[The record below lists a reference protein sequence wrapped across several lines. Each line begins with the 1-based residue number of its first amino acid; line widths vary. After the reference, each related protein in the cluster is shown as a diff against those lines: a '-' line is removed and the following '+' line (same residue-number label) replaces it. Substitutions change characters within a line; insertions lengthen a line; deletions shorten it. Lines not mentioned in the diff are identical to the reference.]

1 MVIKL
6 KNMKDN
12 FKVRC
17 SAIGKIMTTPR
28 SKGEV
33 LSQTTKSYIKELVL
47 EHKYGI
53 RKEINSR
60 YLDKGNMVENESIE
74 LTERVL
80 DLDLIVKNESYFE
93 NDFICGTP
101 DIIMGDT
108 IIDVK
113 SSWSAHTFPF
123 FLDEELP
130 NKDYYY
136 QVQGYMAL
144 TGATKGM
151 VVYCLINTP
160 KEIVLDEIRREH
172 WKQNPFWN
180 GDEDPNIVNFITAQH
195 EFNHIPKVNRVKAY
209 YIERD
214 EDVIQAIYDKVNEC
228 KIYYDRLWQKI

>member
-1 MVIKL
+1 MV
-6 KNMKDN
+6 MKI
-12 FKVRC
+12 RC
-17 SAIGKIMTTPR
+17 SAIGKIMTSPR

-136 QVQGYMAL
+136 QLQGYMAL

-160 KEIVLDEIRREH
+160 EEIVLDEIRRTSWSRHELDVTEETEAEVR
-172 WKQNPFWN
+172 Q
-180 GDEDPNIVNFITAQH
+180 QH
-195 EFNHIPKVNRVKAY
+195 EFDHIPEVNRVKAY
-209 YIERD
+209 HIERN
-214 EDVIQAIYDKVNEC
+214 EDVIQSIYDRVNEC
-228 KIYYDRLWQKI
+228 KIYYNRLWEKI

>member
-1 MVIKL
+1 MVMV
-6 KNMKDN
+6 MKI
-12 FKVRC
+12 RC
-17 SAIGKIMTTPR
+17 SAIGRIMTSPR

-93 NDFICGTP
+93 NEFICGTP

-123 FLDEELP
+123 F
-130 NKDYYY
+130 
-136 QVQGYMAL
+136 
-144 TGATKGM
+144 
-151 VVYCLINTP
+151 
-160 KEIVLDEIRREH
+160 
-172 WKQNPFWN
+172 
-180 GDEDPNIVNFITAQH
+180 
-195 EFNHIPKVNRVKAY
+195 
-209 YIERD
+209 
-214 EDVIQAIYDKVNEC
+214 
-228 KIYYDRLWQKI
+228 

>member
-1 MVIKL
+1 
-6 KNMKDN
+6 MKI
-12 FKVRC
+12 RC
-17 SAIGKIMTTPR
+17 SAIGKIMTSPR

-74 LTERVL
+74 LTEKVL

-123 FLDEELP
+123 FFDEELP

-136 QVQGYMAL
+136 QIQGYLAL

-160 KEIVLDEIRREH
+160 EEIVLDEIRRTSWSRHELDVTEETEAEVR
-172 WKQNPFWN
+172 Q
-180 GDEDPNIVNFITAQH
+180 QH
-195 EFNHIPKVNRVKAY
+195 EFDHIPEVNRVKAY
-209 YIERD
+209 YIDRD
-214 EDVIQAIYDKVNEC
+214 DEVIQSIYARVEECRTYYNE
-228 KIYYDRLWQKI
+228 LWERI

>member
-1 MVIKL
+1 
-6 KNMKDN
+6 MKI
-12 FKVRC
+12 RC
-17 SAIGKIMTTPR
+17 SAIGRIMTSPR

-74 LTERVL
+74 LTEKVL

-93 NDFICGTP
+93 NEFICGTP

-136 QVQGYMAL
+136 QLQGYMAL

-160 KEIVLDEIRREH
+160 EEIVLDEIRRTSWSRHELDVTEETEAEVR
-172 WKQNPFWN
+172 Q
-180 GDEDPNIVNFITAQH
+180 QH
-195 EFNHIPKVNRVKAY
+195 EFDHIPEVNRVKAY
-209 YIERD
+209 YIERN
-214 EDVIQAIYDKVNEC
+214 EDVIQAIYERVNEC
-228 KIYYDRLWQKI
+228 KIYYNRLWERI

>member
-1 MVIKL
+1 
-6 KNMKDN
+6 MKI
-12 FKVRC
+12 RC
-17 SAIGKIMTTPR
+17 SAIGKIMTSPR

-93 NDFICGTP
+93 NEFICGTP

-136 QVQGYMAL
+136 QLQGYMAL

-160 KEIVLDEIRREH
+160 EEIVLDEIRRTSWSRHELDVTEETEAEVR
-172 WKQNPFWN
+172 Q
-180 GDEDPNIVNFITAQH
+180 QH
-195 EFNHIPKVNRVKAY
+195 EFDHIPEVNRVKAY
-209 YIERD
+209 HIERN
-214 EDVIQAIYDKVNEC
+214 EDVIQAIYERVNEC
-228 KIYYDRLWQKI
+228 KIYYDRLWEKI

>member
-17 SAIGKIMTTPR
+17 SAIGKIMTSPR

-123 FLDEELP
+123 FFDEELP

-136 QVQGYMAL
+136 QIQGYLAL

-160 KEIVLDEIRREH
+160 EEIVLDEIRRTSWSRHELDVTEETEAEVR
-172 WKQNPFWN
+172 Q
-180 GDEDPNIVNFITAQH
+180 QH
-195 EFNHIPKVNRVKAY
+195 EFDHIPEVNRVKAY
-209 YIERD
+209 HIERN
-214 EDVIQAIYDKVNEC
+214 EEVIQAIYERVNEC
-228 KIYYDRLWQKI
+228 RIYYDRLWERI

>member
-1 MVIKL
+1 
-6 KNMKDN
+6 MKI
-12 FKVRC
+12 RC
-17 SAIGKIMTTPR
+17 SAIGKIMTNPR

-60 YLDKGNMVENESIE
+60 YLDKGNIVENESIE
-74 LTERVL
+74 LTEKVL

-136 QVQGYMAL
+136 QLQGYMAL

-160 KEIVLDEIRREH
+160 EEIVLDEIRRTSWSRHELDVT
-172 WKQNPFWN
+172 
-180 GDEDPNIVNFITAQH
+180 DETEAEVRQQH
-195 EFNHIPKVNRVKAY
+195 EFDHIPEVNRVKAY
-209 YIERD
+209 YIDRD
-214 EDVIQAIYDKVNEC
+214 EDVIKAIYDRVKEC
-228 KIYYDRLWQKI
+228 RTYYQELWQKI

>member
-1 MVIKL
+1 MII
-6 KNMKDN
+6 
-12 FKVRC
+12 RC
-17 SAIGKIMTTPR
+17 SSIGKIMTSPR

-93 NDFICGTP
+93 NEFICGTP

-160 KEIVLDEIRREH
+160 EEIVLDEIRRTSWSRHELDVTEETEAEVR
-172 WKQNPFWN
+172 Q
-180 GDEDPNIVNFITAQH
+180 QH
-195 EFNHIPKVNRVKAY
+195 EFDHIPEVNRVKAY
-209 YIERD
+209 YIERN
-214 EDVIQAIYDKVNEC
+214 EDVIQAIYDRVNEC
-228 KIYYDRLWQKI
+228 KIYYNRLWEKI

>member
-1 MVIKL
+1 
-6 KNMKDN
+6 MKI
-12 FKVRC
+12 RC
-17 SAIGKIMTTPR
+17 SAIGKIMTSPR

-93 NDFICGTP
+93 NEFICGTP

-113 SSWSAHTFPF
+113 SSWSAYTFPF

-136 QVQGYMAL
+136 QLQGYMAL

-160 KEIVLDEIRREH
+160 EEIVLDEIRRTSWSRHELDVTEETEAEVR
-172 WKQNPFWN
+172 Q
-180 GDEDPNIVNFITAQH
+180 QH
-195 EFNHIPKVNRVKAY
+195 EFDHIPEVNRVKAY
-209 YIERD
+209 HIERD
-214 EDVIQAIYDKVNEC
+214 EDVIHAIYDRVNEC
-228 KIYYDRLWQKI
+228 KIYYEELWERI

>member
-1 MVIKL
+1 
-6 KNMKDN
+6 MKD
-12 FKVRC
+12 KIKIRC
-17 SAIGKIMTTPR
+17 SAIGRIMTSPR

-160 KEIVLDEIRREH
+160 EEIVLDEIRRTSWSRHELDVTEETEAEVR
-172 WKQNPFWN
+172 Q
-180 GDEDPNIVNFITAQH
+180 QH
-195 EFNHIPKVNRVKAY
+195 EFNHIPEVNRVKAY

-214 EDVIQAIYDKVNEC
+214 EDVIQAIYDRVNEC
-228 KIYYDRLWQKI
+228 KIYYNRLWEKI

>member
-1 MVIKL
+1 M
-6 KNMKDN
+6 
-12 FKVRC
+12 KVRC
-17 SAIGKIMTTPR
+17 SSIGKIMTSPR

-93 NDFICGTP
+93 NEFICGTP

-160 KEIVLDEIRREH
+160 EEIVLDEIRRTSWSRHELDVTEETEAEVR
-172 WKQNPFWN
+172 Q
-180 GDEDPNIVNFITAQH
+180 QH
-195 EFNHIPKVNRVKAY
+195 EFDHIPEVNRVKAY
-209 YIERD
+209 HIERND
-214 EDVIQAIYDKVNEC
+214 EVIQAIYERVNEC
-228 KIYYDRLWQKI
+228 KIYYDRLWEKI

>member
-1 MVIKL
+1 M
-6 KNMKDN
+6 
-12 FKVRC
+12 KVRC
-17 SAIGKIMTTPR
+17 SAIGKIMTSPR

-93 NDFICGTP
+93 NEFICGTP

-123 FLDEELP
+123 FFDEELP

-136 QVQGYMAL
+136 QIQGYLAL

-160 KEIVLDEIRREH
+160 EEIVLDEIRRTSWSRHELDVTEETEAEVR
-172 WKQNPFWN
+172 Q
-180 GDEDPNIVNFITAQH
+180 QH
-195 EFNHIPKVNRVKAY
+195 EFDHIPEANRVKAY
-209 YIERD
+209 HIERN
-214 EDVIQAIYDKVNEC
+214 EDVIQAIYERVNEC
-228 KIYYDRLWQKI
+228 KIYYDRLWEKI

>member
-1 MVIKL
+1 MI
-6 KNMKDN
+6 
-12 FKVRC
+12 VRC
-17 SAIGKIMTTPR
+17 SAIGKIMTSPR

-93 NDFICGTP
+93 NEFICGTP

-123 FLDEELP
+123 FLDEDLP

-136 QVQGYMAL
+136 QLQGYMAL
-144 TGATKGM
+144 TGATKGI
-151 VVYCLINTP
+151 VAYCLINTP
-160 KEIVLDEIRREH
+160 EEIVLDEIRRTSWSRHELDVTEETEAEVR
-172 WKQNPFWN
+172 Q
-180 GDEDPNIVNFITAQH
+180 QH
-195 EFNHIPKVNRVKAY
+195 EFDHIPEVNRVKAY
-209 YIERD
+209 YIERN
-214 EDVIQAIYDKVNEC
+214 EEVIQAIYDRVNEC
-228 KIYYDRLWQKI
+228 RTFYNRLWQKI

>member
-1 MVIKL
+1 
-6 KNMKDN
+6 MKI
-12 FKVRC
+12 RC
-17 SAIGKIMTTPR
+17 SAIGKIMTNPR

-108 IIDVK
+108 IIDIK
-113 SSWSAHTFPF
+113 SSWSAYTFPF
-123 FLDEELP
+123 FDEDEKLP
-130 NKDYYY
+130 NKDYFY
-136 QVQGYMAL
+136 QLQGYMAL
-144 TGATKGM
+144 TGATKGI
-151 VVYCLINTP
+151 VAYCLINTP
-160 KEIVLDEIRREH
+160 EEIVLDEIRRTSWSRHELDVTEETEAEVR
-172 WKQNPFWN
+172 Q
-180 GDEDPNIVNFITAQH
+180 QH
-195 EFNHIPKVNRVKAY
+195 EFDHIPEVNRVKAY
-209 YIERD
+209 HIERD
-214 EDVIQAIYDKVNEC
+214 EEVIQAIYDRVKEC
-228 KIYYDRLWQKI
+228 RTYYEELWQRI

>member
-1 MVIKL
+1 M
-6 KNMKDN
+6 
-12 FKVRC
+12 KVRC
-17 SAIGKIMTTPR
+17 SAIGKIMTSPR

-74 LTERVL
+74 LTEKVL

-93 NDFICGTP
+93 NEFICGTP

-136 QVQGYMAL
+136 QIQGYLAL

-160 KEIVLDEIRREH
+160 EEIVLDEIRRTSWSRHELDVTEETEAEVR
-172 WKQNPFWN
+172 Q
-180 GDEDPNIVNFITAQH
+180 QH
-195 EFNHIPKVNRVKAY
+195 EFDHIPEVNRVKAY
-209 YIERD
+209 HIERND
-214 EDVIQAIYDKVNEC
+214 EVIQAIYDRVNEC
-228 KIYYDRLWQKI
+228 KIYYDRLWEKI

>member
-1 MVIKL
+1 M
-6 KNMKDN
+6 
-12 FKVRC
+12 KVRC
-17 SAIGKIMTTPR
+17 SSIGKIMTSPR

-93 NDFICGTP
+93 NEFICGTP

-160 KEIVLDEIRREH
+160 EEIVLDEIRRTSWSRHELDVTEETEAEVR
-172 WKQNPFWN
+172 Q
-180 GDEDPNIVNFITAQH
+180 QH
-195 EFNHIPKVNRVKAY
+195 EFDHIPEVNRVKAY
-209 YIERD
+209 HIERND
-214 EDVIQAIYDKVNEC
+214 EVIQAIYDRVNEC
-228 KIYYDRLWQKI
+228 KIYYNRLWKKI

>member
-1 MVIKL
+1 MI
-6 KNMKDN
+6 
-12 FKVRC
+12 VRC
-17 SAIGKIMTTPR
+17 SSIGKIMTSPR

-123 FLDEELP
+123 FFDEELP

-136 QVQGYMAL
+136 QLQGYMAL

-160 KEIVLDEIRREH
+160 EEIVLDEIRRTSWSRHELDVTEETEAEVR
-172 WKQNPFWN
+172 Q
-180 GDEDPNIVNFITAQH
+180 QH
-195 EFNHIPKVNRVKAY
+195 EFDHIPEVNRVKAY
-209 YIERD
+209 YIERN
-214 EDVIQAIYDKVNEC
+214 EDVIQAIYDRVNEC
-228 KIYYDRLWQKI
+228 KIYYNRLWEKI

>member
-1 MVIKL
+1 M
-6 KNMKDN
+6 
-12 FKVRC
+12 KVRC
-17 SAIGKIMTTPR
+17 SSIGKIMTSPR

-93 NDFICGTP
+93 NEFICGTP

-136 QVQGYMAL
+136 QLQGYMAL

-160 KEIVLDEIRREH
+160 EEIVLDEIRRTSWSRHELDVTEETEAEVR
-172 WKQNPFWN
+172 Q
-180 GDEDPNIVNFITAQH
+180 QH
-195 EFNHIPKVNRVKAY
+195 EFDHIPEVNRVKAY
-209 YIERD
+209 HIERN
-214 EDVIQAIYDKVNEC
+214 EDVIKAIYDRVNEC
-228 KIYYDRLWQKI
+228 KIYYDRLWEKI

>member
-1 MVIKL
+1 M
-6 KNMKDN
+6 
-12 FKVRC
+12 KVRC
-17 SAIGKIMTTPR
+17 SAIGRIMTSPR

-93 NDFICGTP
+93 NEFICGTP

-123 FLDEELP
+123 FFDEELP

-136 QVQGYMAL
+136 QIQGYLAL
-144 TGATKGM
+144 TGATKGI
-151 VVYCLINTP
+151 VAYCLINTP
-160 KEIVLDEIRREH
+160 EEIVLDEIRRTSWSRHELDVTEETEAEVR
-172 WKQNPFWN
+172 Q
-180 GDEDPNIVNFITAQH
+180 QH
-195 EFNHIPKVNRVKAY
+195 EFDHIPEANRVKAY
-209 YIERD
+209 HIERN
-214 EDVIQAIYDKVNEC
+214 EDVIQAIYERVNEC
-228 KIYYDRLWQKI
+228 RNYYDRLWERI

>member
-1 MVIKL
+1 MVMV
-6 KNMKDN
+6 MKI
-12 FKVRC
+12 RC
-17 SAIGKIMTTPR
+17 SAIGRIMTSPR

-74 LTERVL
+74 LTEKVL
-80 DLDLIVKNESYFE
+80 DLDLIVKNEQYFE
-93 NDFICGTP
+93 DDFICGTP

-108 IIDVK
+108 IIDTK

-123 FLDEELP
+123 FDEELP

-136 QVQGYMAL
+136 QLQGYMAL

-151 VVYCLINTP
+151 VAYCLINTP
-160 KEIVLDEIRREH
+160 EEIVLDEIRRTSWSRHELDVT
-172 WKQNPFWN
+172 
-180 GDEDPNIVNFITAQH
+180 DETEAEVRQQH
-195 EFNHIPKVNRVKAY
+195 EFNHIPEVNRVKAY
-209 YIERD
+209 YIDRD
-214 EDVIQAIYDKVNEC
+214 EDVIKAIYDRVKEC
-228 KIYYDRLWQKI
+228 RTYYQELWQKI

>member
-1 MVIKL
+1 
-6 KNMKDN
+6 MKDK
-12 FKVRC
+12 FKIRC
-17 SAIGKIMTTPR
+17 SAIGKIMTNPR

-93 NDFICGTP
+93 NEFICGTP

-123 FLDEELP
+123 FHEELP

-136 QVQGYMAL
+136 QLQGYLAL
-144 TGATKGM
+144 TGATKGI
-151 VVYCLINTP
+151 VAYCLINTP
-160 KEIVLDEIRREH
+160 EEIVLDEIRRTSWSRHELDVTEETEMEVR
-172 WKQNPFWN
+172 Q
-180 GDEDPNIVNFITAQH
+180 QH
-195 EFNHIPKVNRVKAY
+195 EFDHIPEANRVKAY
-209 YIERD
+209 HIERD
-214 EDVIQAIYDKVNEC
+214 EDVIQAIYERVNEC
-228 KIYYDRLWQKI
+228 KIYYNRLWERI

>member
-1 MVIKL
+1 
-6 KNMKDN
+6 MKI
-12 FKVRC
+12 RC
-17 SAIGKIMTTPR
+17 SAIGKIMTSPR

-136 QVQGYMAL
+136 QLQGYMAL

-160 KEIVLDEIRREH
+160 EEIVLDEIRRTSWSRHELDVTEETEAEVR
-172 WKQNPFWN
+172 Q
-180 GDEDPNIVNFITAQH
+180 QH
-195 EFNHIPKVNRVKAY
+195 EFDHIPEVNRVKAY
-209 YIERD
+209 HIERN
-214 EDVIQAIYDKVNEC
+214 EDVIQSIYDRVNEC
-228 KIYYDRLWQKI
+228 KIYYNRLWEKI

>member
-1 MVIKL
+1 M
-6 KNMKDN
+6 
-12 FKVRC
+12 KVRC
-17 SAIGKIMTTPR
+17 SSIGKIMTSPR

-160 KEIVLDEIRREH
+160 EEIVLDEIRRTSWSRHELDVTEETEAEVR
-172 WKQNPFWN
+172 Q
-180 GDEDPNIVNFITAQH
+180 QH
-195 EFNHIPKVNRVKAY
+195 EFDHIPEVNRVKAY
-209 YIERD
+209 HIERN

-228 KIYYDRLWQKI
+228 KIYYDRLWERI

>member
-1 MVIKL
+1 M
-6 KNMKDN
+6 
-12 FKVRC
+12 KVRC
-17 SAIGKIMTTPR
+17 SAIGKIMTSPR

-93 NDFICGTP
+93 NEFICGTP

-160 KEIVLDEIRREH
+160 EEIVLDEIRRTSWSRHELDVTEETEAEVR
-172 WKQNPFWN
+172 Q
-180 GDEDPNIVNFITAQH
+180 QH
-195 EFNHIPKVNRVKAY
+195 EFDHIPEVNRVKAY
-209 YIERD
+209 HIERND
-214 EDVIQAIYDKVNEC
+214 EVIQAIYERVNEC
-228 KIYYDRLWQKI
+228 KIYYDRLWERI

>member
-1 MVIKL
+1 MI
-6 KNMKDN
+6 
-12 FKVRC
+12 VRC
-17 SAIGKIMTTPR
+17 SSIGKIMTSPR

-74 LTERVL
+74 LTEKVL

-123 FLDEELP
+123 FFDEELP

-136 QVQGYMAL
+136 QIQGYLAL

-160 KEIVLDEIRREH
+160 EEIVLDEIRRTSWSRHELDVTEETEAEVR
-172 WKQNPFWN
+172 Q
-180 GDEDPNIVNFITAQH
+180 QH
-195 EFNHIPKVNRVKAY
+195 EFDHIPEVNRVKAY

-214 EDVIQAIYDKVNEC
+214 EEVIQAIYDRVNEC
-228 KIYYDRLWQKI
+228 KIYYNRLWEKI

>member
-1 MVIKL
+1 
-6 KNMKDN
+6 MKI
-12 FKVRC
+12 RC
-17 SAIGKIMTTPR
+17 SAIGKIMTSPR

-136 QVQGYMAL
+136 QIQGYLAL

-160 KEIVLDEIRREH
+160 EEIVLDEIRRTSWSRHELDVTEETEAEVR
-172 WKQNPFWN
+172 Q
-180 GDEDPNIVNFITAQH
+180 QH
-195 EFNHIPKVNRVKAY
+195 EFNHIPEVNRVKAY
-209 YIERD
+209 YIDRD
-214 EDVIQAIYDKVNEC
+214 DEVIQAIYARVEECRTYYNE
-228 KIYYDRLWQKI
+228 LWERI

>member
-1 MVIKL
+1 
-6 KNMKDN
+6 MKDK
-12 FKVRC
+12 FKIRC
-17 SAIGKIMTTPR
+17 SVIGRVMITPR

-60 YLDKGNMVENESIE
+60 YLDKGNMVENDSIE

-93 NDFICGTP
+93 NEFICGTP

-136 QVQGYMAL
+136 QIQGYLAL

-160 KEIVLDEIRREH
+160 EEIVLDEIRRTSWSRHELDVTEETEAEVR
-172 WKQNPFWN
+172 Q
-180 GDEDPNIVNFITAQH
+180 QH
-195 EFNHIPKVNRVKAY
+195 EFDHIPEVNRVKAY

-214 EDVIQAIYDKVNEC
+214 EDVIQAIYERVNEC
-228 KIYYDRLWQKI
+228 KIYYNRLWEKI

>member
-1 MVIKL
+1 M
-6 KNMKDN
+6 
-12 FKVRC
+12 KVRC
-17 SAIGKIMTTPR
+17 SSIGKIMTSPR

-160 KEIVLDEIRREH
+160 EEIVLDEIRRTSWSRHELDVTEETEAEVR
-172 WKQNPFWN
+172 Q
-180 GDEDPNIVNFITAQH
+180 QH
-195 EFNHIPKVNRVKAY
+195 EFDHIPEVNRVKAY
-209 YIERD
+209 HIERN
-214 EDVIQAIYDKVNEC
+214 EDVIQAIYDRVNEC
-228 KIYYDRLWQKI
+228 KIYYNRLWEKI

>member
-1 MVIKL
+1 MI
-6 KNMKDN
+6 
-12 FKVRC
+12 VRC
-17 SAIGKIMTTPR
+17 SAIGKIMTSPR

-80 DLDLIVKNESYFE
+80 DLDFIVKNETYFE
-93 NDFICGTP
+93 NEFICGTP

-123 FLDEELP
+123 FDEDDKLP
-130 NKDYYY
+130 NKDYFY
-136 QVQGYMAL
+136 QLQGYMAL

-160 KEIVLDEIRREH
+160 EEIVLDEIRRTSWSRHELDVTEETEAEVR
-172 WKQNPFWN
+172 Q
-180 GDEDPNIVNFITAQH
+180 QH
-195 EFNHIPKVNRVKAY
+195 EFDHIPEVNRVKAY

-214 EDVIQAIYDKVNEC
+214 EEVIKAIYDRVNEC

>member
-1 MVIKL
+1 
-6 KNMKDN
+6 MKI
-12 FKVRC
+12 RC
-17 SAIGKIMTTPR
+17 SAIGKIMTSPR

-74 LTERVL
+74 LTEKVL

-136 QVQGYMAL
+136 QLQGYMAL

-160 KEIVLDEIRREH
+160 EEIVLDEIRRTSWSRHELDVTEETEAEVR
-172 WKQNPFWN
+172 Q
-180 GDEDPNIVNFITAQH
+180 QH
-195 EFNHIPKVNRVKAY
+195 EFDHIPEVNRVKAY
-209 YIERD
+209 HIERN
-214 EDVIQAIYDKVNEC
+214 EDVIQAIYDRVNEC
-228 KIYYDRLWQKI
+228 KIYYNRLWEKI

>member
-1 MVIKL
+1 M
-6 KNMKDN
+6 
-12 FKVRC
+12 KVRC
-17 SAIGKIMTTPR
+17 SAIGKIMTSPR

-33 LSQTTKSYIKELVL
+33 LSQTTKSYIKELFL
-47 EHKYGI
+47 EYKYGI

-113 SSWSAHTFPF
+113 SSWSAYTFPF

-160 KEIVLDEIRREH
+160 EEIVLDEIRRTSWSRHELDVTEETEAEVR
-172 WKQNPFWN
+172 Q
-180 GDEDPNIVNFITAQH
+180 QH
-195 EFNHIPKVNRVKAY
+195 EFDHIPEVNRVKAY
-209 YIERD
+209 YIERN
-214 EDVIQAIYDKVNEC
+214 EDVIQAIYERVKEC
-228 KIYYDRLWQKI
+228 KIYYDRLWEKI

>member
-1 MVIKL
+1 
-6 KNMKDN
+6 MKI
-12 FKVRC
+12 RC
-17 SAIGKIMTTPR
+17 SAIGKIMTSPR

-93 NDFICGTP
+93 NEFICGTP

-130 NKDYYY
+130 NKDYFY
-136 QVQGYMAL
+136 QLQGYMAL
-144 TGATKGM
+144 TGATKGI
-151 VVYCLINTP
+151 VAYCLINTP
-160 KEIVLDEIRREH
+160 EEIVLDEIRRISWSRHELDVTEETEAEVR
-172 WKQNPFWN
+172 Q
-180 GDEDPNIVNFITAQH
+180 QH
-195 EFNHIPKVNRVKAY
+195 EFDHIPEVNRVKAY
-209 YIERD
+209 YIERND
-214 EDVIQAIYDKVNEC
+214 EVIQAIYERVNEC
-228 KIYYDRLWQKI
+228 KIYYNRLWERI

>member
-1 MVIKL
+1 MII
-6 KNMKDN
+6 
-12 FKVRC
+12 RC
-17 SAIGKIMTTPR
+17 SSIGKIMTSPR

-136 QVQGYMAL
+136 QIQGYLAL
-144 TGATKGM
+144 TGATKGI
-151 VVYCLINTP
+151 VAYCLINTP
-160 KEIVLDEIRREH
+160 EEIVLDEIRRTSWSRHELDVTEETEAEVR
-172 WKQNPFWN
+172 Q
-180 GDEDPNIVNFITAQH
+180 QH
-195 EFNHIPKVNRVKAY
+195 EFNHIPEANRVKAY
-209 YIERD
+209 HIERN
-214 EDVIQAIYDKVNEC
+214 EDVIQAIYERVNEC
-228 KIYYDRLWQKI
+228 RNYYNRLWEKI

>member
-1 MVIKL
+1 
-6 KNMKDN
+6 MKI
-12 FKVRC
+12 RC
-17 SAIGKIMTTPR
+17 SAIGKIMTSPR

-60 YLDKGNMVENESIE
+60 YLDKGNMVENESIA
-74 LTERVL
+74 LTEKVL

-108 IIDVK
+108 IIDTK

-123 FLDEELP
+123 FFDEELP

-136 QVQGYMAL
+136 QLQGYMAL

-160 KEIVLDEIRREH
+160 EEIVLDEIRRTSWSRHELDVTEETEAEVR
-172 WKQNPFWN
+172 Q
-180 GDEDPNIVNFITAQH
+180 QH
-195 EFNHIPKVNRVKAY
+195 EFDHIPEANRVKAY
-209 YIERD
+209 HIERN
-214 EDVIQAIYDKVNEC
+214 EDVIQAIYDRVNEC
-228 KIYYDRLWQKI
+228 KIYYDRLWEKI

>member
-1 MVIKL
+1 M
-6 KNMKDN
+6 
-12 FKVRC
+12 KVRC
-17 SAIGKIMTTPR
+17 SAIGKIMTSPR

-33 LSQTTKSYIKELVL
+33 LSQTTKSYIKELFL
-47 EHKYGI
+47 ENKYGI

-101 DIIMGDT
+101 DIIMGDI

-113 SSWSAHTFPF
+113 SSWSAYTFPF
-123 FLDEELP
+123 FNDVKELP
-130 NKDYYY
+130 NKDYFY
-136 QVQGYMAL
+136 QLQGYMAL

-160 KEIVLDEIRREH
+160 EEIVLDEIRRTSWSRHELDVTEETEAEVR
-172 WKQNPFWN
+172 Q
-180 GDEDPNIVNFITAQH
+180 QH
-195 EFNHIPKVNRVKAY
+195 EFNHIPEANRVKAY
-209 YIERD
+209 YIERND
-214 EDVIQAIYDKVNEC
+214 EVIQAIYDRVNEC
-228 KIYYDRLWQKI
+228 RTYYNELWERI

>member
-1 MVIKL
+1 
-6 KNMKDN
+6 MKDN

-17 SAIGKIMTTPR
+17 SAIGKIMTSPR

-123 FLDEELP
+123 FFDEELP

-136 QVQGYMAL
+136 QIQGYLAL

-160 KEIVLDEIRREH
+160 EEIVLDEIRRTSWSRHELDVTEETEAEVR
-172 WKQNPFWN
+172 Q
-180 GDEDPNIVNFITAQH
+180 QH
-195 EFNHIPKVNRVKAY
+195 EFDHIPEVNRVKAY
-209 YIERD
+209 HIERN
-214 EDVIQAIYDKVNEC
+214 EEVIQAIYERVNEC
-228 KIYYDRLWQKI
+228 RIYYDRLWERI

>member
-1 MVIKL
+1 
-6 KNMKDN
+6 MKI
-12 FKVRC
+12 RC

-60 YLDKGNMVENESIE
+60 YLDKGNMVENQSIE
-74 LTERVL
+74 LTEKVL

-93 NDFICGTP
+93 NEFICGTP

-136 QVQGYMAL
+136 QLQGYMAL

-160 KEIVLDEIRREH
+160 EEIVLDEIRRTSWSRHELDVTEETEAEVR
-172 WKQNPFWN
+172 Q
-180 GDEDPNIVNFITAQH
+180 QH
-195 EFNHIPKVNRVKAY
+195 EFDHIPEVNRVKAY
-209 YIERD
+209 HIERN
-214 EDVIQAIYDKVNEC
+214 EDVIQAIYDRVNEC
-228 KIYYDRLWQKI
+228 KIYYNRLWEKI

>member
-1 MVIKL
+1 
-6 KNMKDN
+6 MKD
-12 FKVRC
+12 KIKIRC
-17 SAIGKIMTTPR
+17 SAIGRIMTSPR

-93 NDFICGTP
+93 NEFICGTP

-136 QVQGYMAL
+136 QLQGYMAL

-160 KEIVLDEIRREH
+160 EEIVLDEIRRTSWSRHELDVTEETEAEVP
-172 WKQNPFWN
+172 Q
-180 GDEDPNIVNFITAQH
+180 QH
-195 EFNHIPKVNRVKAY
+195 EFDHIPEVNRVKAY
-209 YIERD
+209 YIERN
-214 EDVIQAIYDKVNEC
+214 EDVIQAIYDRVNEC
-228 KIYYDRLWQKI
+228 KIYYDRLWEKI